1 MGEKVNVIKESDTSR
16 NIKFQDNSNGKI
28 MNRPQFVREIKNG
41 NYDNYYVRKINGLAT
56 PVSKP
61 DGNTRNNL
69 G

>member
-1 MGEKVNVIKESDTSR
+1 MGKKVNVIAESSTSR
-16 NIKFQDNSNGKI
+16 NMKFQDNSNGKI
-28 MNRPQFVREIKNG
+28 MNRPQFVREIKSS

-61 DGNTRNNL
+61 DGNTINNL